1 MDQPDILVVGAGAA
15 GLRAAYEL
23 SKAGKKVLV
32 LEARTL
38 AGGRIHT
45 ITGFAGDTYAEL
57 GAEFVHGKLPHTLD
71 LLKEAGI
78 TYHKTGGEMW
88 QAENGK
94 LTREDQFIEHWDTL
108 MQKLNELEQDMSIGD
123 FLDANFN
130 GPQYNTMRESV
141 IAFAEGFDT
150 ADISRA
156 SAFALRDEWQE
167 EDFEAQYRIDKGY
180 SALTDYLAAQI
191 EQHGGTILTST
202 PVISIEWHTGQ
213 VTATAATGKRY
224 TAAKVIIA
232 VPVPILQLDSSH
244 PNFISFSP
252 EIIEQR
258 AAMQKLGMGAVLKI
272 LLAFSEPIWRSEQVE
287 QLAGRSLENASF
299 FFSREAIPTWWT
311 QHPVENGLLT
321 GWLGGPKAAA
331 MKDKTD
337 EEILHIAI
345 AALANIFQL
354 APSYIQKRLVASHIA
369 NWTAQP
375 YILGSYGY
383 DTVDS
388 KQARE
393 LLSSPVCDTIYFAGE
408 SFHIGDMGLV
418 EAALASGKEVA
429 QKILETK

>member
-1 MDQPDILVVGAGAA
+1 MDQPDILVIGAGAA

-38 AGGRIHT
+38 MGGRVHT
-45 ITGFAGDTYAEL
+45 FAGFANGTHAEL
-57 GAEFVHGKLPHTLD
+57 GAEFVHGKLPHTLG

-78 TYHKTGGEMW
+78 TYHQTGGEMW
-88 QAENGK
+88 QANNGW
-94 LTREDQFIEHWDTL
+94 LTQEEQFIEHWDTL
-108 MQKLNELEQDMSIGD
+108 MQKLNALEQDMSIGD

-130 GPQYNTMRESV
+130 GPEYTAMRESV
-141 IAFAEGFDT
+141 IAFAEGYDT

-180 SALTDYLAAQI
+180 SALTEYLATQI
-191 EQHGGTILTST
+191 EQHGGTIFTST
-202 PVISIEWHTGQ
+202 PVTSIKWQHEQ
-213 VTATAATGKRY
+213 VTATAANGSQY
-224 TAAKVIIA
+224 TAPKAIIA
-232 VPVPILQLDSSH
+232 VPVSILQLDSSDLG
-244 PNFISFSP
+244 FISFTP
-252 EIIEQR
+252 EIIAQR
-258 AAMQKLGMGAVLKI
+258 AAIQKLGMGAVLKI
-272 LLAFSEPIWRSEQVE
+272 LLAFDQPIWLTEQVE
-287 QLAGRSLENASF
+287 KLAGKSLKKASF

-311 QHPVENGLLT
+311 QYPTDNALLT

-345 AALANIFQL
+345 ASLAGIFQMKS
-354 APSYIQKRLVASHIA
+354 SYIQEHLIASHIA

-383 DTVDS
+383 DTVES

-393 LLSSPVCDTIYFAGE
+393 LLNESIDDTIYFAGE
-408 SFHIGDMGLV
+408 SFHTGSMGTV
-418 EAALASGKEVA
+418 EAALASGKETA
-429 QKILETK
+429 QKILESK